1 MPQCKQDQAAGV
13 ALACLK
19 LSSTSKEMFSLL
31 YLRNSF
37 TYQQLATGQP
47 WAL

>member
-13 ALACLK
+13 ALACLN
-19 LSSTSKEMFSLL
+19 LSSTSKEMVSLL
-31 YLRNSF
+31 YLNSP

-47 WAL
+47 WVL